1 MKRLMILMA
10 VGACLL
16 LGSCTSSKKLVYL
29 QTSKNEVV
37 ENQAVAHP
45 YQLKIQNDDLLYIS
59 LSSKDAELVE
69 PFKNST
75 LLGSSTQSTNSNTLG
90 FLVDSDG
97 YISIPS
103 LGKIYVRGLSCT
115 ELASKIEQELVEG
128 NFIKDPVISVRLGNF
143 KVTVLGEVNSPG
155 AIEVDGN
162 RLTILEAISRCGDL
176 KPTGKR
182 KNIKI
187 LREQDGKQN
196 IFEIDLTKANITS
209 SPYYYLCQNDVV
221 YVEPNKSL
229 GTKSSPW
236 STIIGVGGTV
246 LSLVVSI
253 ITLATVT
260 K

>member
-1 MKRLMILMA
+1 MILMA
-10 VGACLL
+10 AGAILL
-16 LGSCTSSKKLVYL
+16 LSSCTSSRKLVYL
-29 QTSKNEVV
+29 QSSKKE
-37 ENQAVAHP
+37 AVIDQKIAHP
-45 YQLKIQNDDLLYIS
+45 YQLKIQDDDLLYIS

-75 LLGSSTQSTNSNTLG
+75 LLGTSMQNTTAGTTG
-90 FLVDSDG
+90 FLVDEEG
-97 YISIPS
+97 FISIPS
-103 LGKIYVRGLSCT
+103 LGRIFVRGLSCT
-115 ELASKIEQELVEG
+115 ELSRKIEKQLIDG

-155 AIEVDGN
+155 AIEVEGN

-182 KNIKI
+182 RNIKI
-187 LREQDGKQN
+187 LREQDGKQS
-196 IFEIDLTKANITS
+196 IYEINLTKADITS

-221 YVEPNKSL
+221 YVEPNKSI
-229 GTKSSPW
+229 GSKSSPW
-236 STIIGVGGTV
+236 TTILSVGGTV
-246 LSLVVSI
+246 LSLIFSI

>member
-1 MKRLMILMA
+1 M
-10 VGACLL
+10 
-16 LGSCTSSKKLVYL
+16 GSCTSSKKLVYL

-45 YQLKIQNDDLLYIS
+45 YQLKIQNDDLLYIL

-75 LLGSSTQSTNSNTLG
+75 LLGSSTQSSTGNTLG
-90 FLVDSDG
+90 FLVDGDG

-115 ELASKIEQELVEG
+115 ELASKIEQELMEG
-128 NFIKDPVISVRLGNF
+128 NFIKDPVVSVRLGNF
-143 KVTVLGEVNSPG
+143 KVTVLGEVNTPG

-196 IFEIDLTKANITS
+196 IYEIDLTKADITS
-209 SPYYYLCQNDVV
+209 SPYYYLCQNDVI

-246 LSLVVSI
+246 LSLVISI

>member
-1 MKRLMILMA
+1 MKRFMILMA
-10 VGACLL
+10 AGACIL

-45 YQLKIQNDDLLYIS
+45 YQLKIQNDDLLYIL

-75 LLGSSTQSTNSNTLG
+75 LLGSSTQSSTGNTLG
-90 FLVDSDG
+90 FLVDGDG

-115 ELASKIEQELVEG
+115 ELASKIEQELMEG
-128 NFIKDPVISVRLGNF
+128 NFIKDPVVSVRLGNF
-143 KVTVLGEVNSPG
+143 KVTVLGEVNTPG

-196 IFEIDLTKANITS
+196 IYEIDLTKADITS
-209 SPYYYLCQNDVV
+209 SPYYYLCQNDVI

-246 LSLVVSI
+246 LSLVISI

>member
-1 MKRLMILMA
+1 MKRFMILMA
-10 VGACLL
+10 AGACIL

-45 YQLKIQNDDLLYIS
+45 YQLKIQNDDLLYIL

-75 LLGSSTQSTNSNTLG
+75 LLGSSTQSSTGNTLG
-90 FLVDSDG
+90 FLVDGDG

-115 ELASKIEQELVEG
+115 ELASKIEQELVKG
-128 NFIKDPVISVRLGNF
+128 NFIKDPVVSVRLGNF
-143 KVTVLGEVNSPG
+143 KVTVLGEVNTPG

-196 IFEIDLTKANITS
+196 IYEIDLTKADITS
-209 SPYYYLCQNDVV
+209 SPYYYLCQNDVI

-246 LSLVVSI
+246 LSLVISI

>member
-1 MKRLMILMA
+1 MKRFMILMA
-10 VGACLL
+10 AGACLL

-29 QTSKNEVV
+29 QASKNEVM

-75 LLGSSTQSTNSNTLG
+75 LLGSSSQSSTSNTLG
-90 FLVDSDG
+90 FLVDDNG

-103 LGKIYVRGLSCT
+103 LGRIYVRGLSCT
-115 ELASKIEQELVEG
+115 DLATKIEQELVEG

-143 KVTVLGEVNSPG
+143 KVTVLGEVNTPG

-196 IFEIDLTKANITS
+196 IYEIDLTKANITS

-236 STIIGVGGTV
+236 STIIGVGGTI
-246 LSLVVSI
+246 LSLAISI

>member
-1 MKRLMILMA
+1 MKRFMILMA
-10 VGACLL
+10 AGACLL

-75 LLGSSTQSTNSNTLG
+75 LLGSSSQSSTGNTLG
-90 FLVDSDG
+90 FLVDDNG

-103 LGKIYVRGLSCT
+103 LGRIYVRGLSCT
-115 ELASKIEQELVEG
+115 ELASKIEQELMEG

-143 KVTVLGEVNSPG
+143 KVTVLGEVNTPG

>member
-10 VGACLL
+10 AGVILL
-16 LGSCTSSKKLVYL
+16 MSSCTSSRKLVYL
-29 QTSKNEVV
+29 QASKNEVV
-37 ENQAVAHP
+37 KDQKIAHP
-45 YQLKIQNDDLLYIS
+45 YQLKIQDDDLLYIS

-75 LLGSSTQSTNSNTLG
+75 LLGTSMQSTTSETTG
-90 FLVDSDG
+90 FLVDEEG

-103 LGKIYVRGLSCT
+103 LGRISVRGLTCT
-115 ELASKIEQELVEG
+115 ELSRRIEKELIDG

-143 KVTVLGEVNSPG
+143 KVTVLGEVSSPG
-155 AIEVDGN
+155 TIEVEGN
-162 RLTILEAISRCGDL
+162 RLTILEAISKCGDL

-196 IFEIDLTKANITS
+196 IYEINLTKANITS
-209 SPYYYLCQNDVV
+209 SPYYYLCQNDVI
-221 YVEPNKSL
+221 YVEPNKSI
-229 GTKSSPW
+229 GSKSSPW
-236 STIIGVGGTV
+236 TTILSVGGTV
-246 LSLVVSI
+246 LSLVLSI
-253 ITLATVT
+253 ITLTTVS

>member
-103 LGKIYVRGLSCT
+103 LGKLYVRGLSCT